1 MSTETEK
8 LKLFKW
14 DTSNEI
20 DLESDF
26 DIEKTLNENWDKI
39 DDNTE
44 QVSKK
49 NIEQDNSI
57 SELQEEIENLRN
69 ISNIMPSVNSQGE
82 NITLNNT
89 AKNVRF
95 RKFKVGGN
103 VKQEQAVLQKRKR
116 KISVKS
122 VDGKQDYFSGSGNP
136 GRKHFHAKSLYLL

>member
-1 MSTETEK
+1 MLQQARKEENMSTETEK

-44 QVSKK
+44 EVSKK

-69 ISNIMPSVNSQGE
+69 VSNIMPSVNSQGE
-82 NITLNNT
+82 NITLNNRC
-89 AKNVRF
+89 A
-95 RKFKVGGN
+95 
-103 VKQEQAVLQKRKR
+103 
-116 KISVKS
+116 I
-122 VDGKQDYFSGSGNP
+122 
-136 GRKHFHAKSLYLL
+136 